1 MSPWPYVSIVAIA
14 IFIIGISYESARV
27 KALRHQELKTIE
39 VVCGNDLSND
49 ATRAL
54 VCYNMV
60 NSLLLFR

>member
-1 MSPWPYVSIVAIA
+1 MSPWPYVSLVAFA
-14 IFIIGISYESARV
+14 ILVTGISYESARV

-39 VVCGNDLSND
+39 VVCGNNLSND

-60 NSLLLFR
+60 NALFR